1 MIWDSNLYDSRH
13 HFVTDYGADLLQW
26 LQPVRGEYILDLGCG
41 TGQLTSKIAQ
51 TGAEVTGLDAS
62 QEMITVATAKHPEI
76 VFKQA
81 DAARLSYFAQFDAI
95 FSNATLHW
103 IKEQEK
109 VTENMFS
116 ALKRGGRLVAELG
129 GKDNVQSM
137 MSAIARAA
145 KTLGLEKKL
154 VSDFWYFPS
163 VAEYTTL
170 LEKHGFAIEHAWL
183 FDRPTKLNG
192 EDGMLA
198 WLEQFPAQA
207 FEKMTQAEK
216 QRVQQQTVAILKET
230 NFVDGAWVADY
241 KRLRIKA
248 WKR

>member
-26 LQPVRGEYILDLGCG
+26 LQPVPGEQVLDLGCG

-51 TGAEVTGLDAS
+51 TGARVTGLDAS
-62 QEMITVATAKHPEI
+62 QEMITVATANYPDL

-103 IKEQEK
+103 IKDQDE
-109 VTENMFS
+109 VTESMFG

-129 GKDNVQSM
+129 GKGNVQSFTD
-137 MSAIARAA
+137 AIAQAA
-145 KTLGLEKKL
+145 DLLGLGRKL
-154 VSDFWYFPS
+154 VRDFWFFPTIG
-163 VAEYTTL
+163 EYTSL
-170 LEKHGFAIEHAWL
+170 LEKHGFTVEQAWL
-183 FDRPTKLNG
+183 FDRPTRLSG
-192 EDGMLA
+192 DDGLLA
-198 WLEQFPAQA
+198 WLEQFPTQA
-207 FEKMTQAEK
+207 FARMTAREK
-216 QRVQQQTVAILKET
+216 RDVQQQTVSLLRESH
-230 NFVDGAWVADY
+230 FVQGHWIADY

-248 WKR
+248 YKR